1 MHKFRGVIALLFLP
15 AVASGAD
22 STTSV
27 LLDRAGNTGFV
38 RVEAGSFATLGA
50 RQQQLAYWLT
60 QAAIATD
67 PIVYDQFS
75 RFGLRQKRILE
86 GIIAYAAAPRPES
99 IRAFA
104 LEFWANRGNHNLTTS
119 QKILPAF
126 SFEELSASA
135 HAAQAQGAFA
145 TGYGDLPPLATRAQL
160 DRELTAL
167 RASLFDP
174 AFEPMLTAKS
184 PGPGKDLVQ
193 SSSNTFY
200 RDLSAADLKD
210 FKDRYALNS
219 RVVRR
224 KDGALQEQVY
234 RTGTADGRVPAGLYA
249 VYLRRTIG
257 YLDKARALADAP
269 QAKAIADLIRY
280 FRTGEFA
287 DWLQFGADWVQDN
300 PAVDFDSGFIEIY
313 RDVRGAKGSSQ
324 AFVGV
329 TDTPITELMSR
340 LAANAAYFEAHAPWD
355 EHYKKKS
362 FRPPLVKAIETLVET
377 GDFEVS
383 TVGDNLPN
391 ENAIHEKYGTKN
403 FLFMSSTR
411 ALNAASGHA
420 LAAEFSATPEL
431 VARDLKVGDEAA
443 GLLVAMHEVIGHGSG
458 QLSARLKGGSELYLR
473 EYFST
478 LEEARADLM
487 AMWNVW
493 DPKLKEL
500 GLISDQEEVAKA
512 LYDRQLLAP
521 LTQLR
526 MIPKG
531 DTIEEDHQRDRQLIV
546 NFIRQRVPGAVEQF
560 DRDGKTYL
568 QVRDYQKMRQG
579 AGELLAELMRIKAEG
594 DYPAIRELIDRHGVH
609 FDPALRDQVVARYE
623 RLGLPTY
630 WAGVNARLSAT
641 MAADGSIREVRV
653 GYPASVEEQYL
664 AYAAMYDASLA
675 RALASRNMGAER

>member
-1 MHKFRGVIALLFLP
+1 MPGL
-15 AVASGAD
+15 
-22 STTSV
+22 TSAPILQGSV
-27 LLDRAGNTGFV
+27 HAQIPWRDRA
-38 RVEAGSFATLGA
+38 
-50 RQQQLAYWLT
+50 
-60 QAAIATD
+60 
-67 PIVYDQFS
+67 
-75 RFGLRQKRILE
+75 
-86 GIIAYAAAPRPES
+86 
-99 IRAFA
+99 
-104 LEFWANRGNHNLTTS
+104 
-119 QKILPAF
+119 
-126 SFEELSASA
+126 
-135 HAAQAQGAFA
+135 
-145 TGYGDLPPLATRAQL
+145 
-160 DRELTAL
+160 
-167 RASLFDP
+167 
-174 AFEPMLTAKS
+174 
-184 PGPGKDLVQ
+184 
-193 SSSNTFY
+193 
-200 RDLSAADLKD
+200 
-210 FKDRYALNS
+210 
-219 RVVRR
+219 
-224 KDGALQEQVY
+224 
-234 RTGTADGRVPAGLYA
+234 A
-249 VYLRRTIG
+249 V
-257 YLDKARALADAP
+257 
-269 QAKAIADLIRY
+269 
-280 FRTGEFA
+280 
-287 DWLQFGADWVQDN
+287 
-300 PAVDFDSGFIEIY
+300 
-313 RDVRGAKGSSQ
+313 
-324 AFVGV
+324 
-329 TDTPITELMSR
+329 
-340 LAANAAYFEAHAPWD
+340 
-355 EHYKKKS
+355 
-362 FRPPLVKAIETLVET
+362 LVKAIETLVET

-487 AMWNVW
+487 ALWNVW

-521 LTQLR
+521 LAQLR

-546 NFIRQRVPGAVEQF
+546 NFIRQRVPGAIEQF

-641 MAADGSIREVRV
+641 MAPDGSIRDVRV

-664 AYAAMYDASLA
+664 AYGAMYDASLA